1 MYESAKQSVL
11 MKDWDINII
20 PHPIDL
26 NKWSPVEKKIA
37 RKILNLKANKVYILF
52 NAFGVTSDPRKGINL
67 LFKAILHLHSLIKL
81 PYLNKIEIL
90 IFGQSSPKN
99 IPRLGFPTK
108 YFGRL
113 NDEIS
118 LRLLYSAADLMV
130 VPSIQEAFGL
140 TASESQACG
149 TPVVAFR
156 NSGLI
161 DVIDHEV
168 TGYLANPFDYLSLA
182 QSIKWVLDN
191 SSEFKLGINARKR
204 AESLWDS
211 KIIAKQYYD
220 LYSSK

>member
-1 MYESAKQSVL
+1 M
-11 MKDWDINII
+11 
-20 PHPIDL
+20 
-26 NKWSPVEKKIA
+26 NKWSPIEKKIA
-37 RKILNLKANKVYILF
+37 RKILNLESNKVYILF
-52 NAFGVTSDPRKGINL
+52 GAVGVTSDRRKGGNL
-67 LFKAILHLHSLIKL
+67 LFKAILNLHSLIKS
-81 PYLNKIEIL
+81 PYLKNIEIL
-90 IFGQSSPKN
+90 IFGQSSPKY
-99 IPRLGFPTK
+99 PPKLGFPIK

-156 NSGLI
+156 NSGII
-161 DVIDHEV
+161 DVIDHEI
-168 TGYLANPFDYLSLA
+168 TGHLANPFDYLSLA
-182 QSIKWVLDN
+182 ESIKWVLEN

-204 AESLWDS
+204 AELLWDPT
-211 KIIAKQYYD
+211 KIAKQYFD